1 MVFHLDPHTDSD
13 PGQWALLVK
22 IYEHSLLRRRME
34 HPQRE
39 FCNGAKMNTK
49 HTRLLIPEYRGALTP
64 EYKGALTPEYKGAL
78 TPEYKGA
85 LIQRVL
91 HYIPFPQVVQVNI
104 FAIEPSIYFL
114 RIPKEY
120 II

>member
-1 MVFHLDPHTDSD
+1 
-13 PGQWALLVK
+13 
-22 IYEHSLLRRRME
+22 ME
-34 HPQRE
+34 QPQRE

-49 HTRLLIPEYRGALTP
+49 HTRLLIPEYRGAQTP
-64 EYKGALTPEYKGAL
+64 EYRGALIPEDRGAQIPEYRGALIPEYRGALIPEYKGAL

-91 HYIPFPQVVQVNI
+91 HYIPVPQVVQVNI

-114 RIPKEY
+114 GIPKE
-120 II
+120 

>member
-1 MVFHLDPHTDSD
+1 MVFHLDRHTDSD

-39 FCNGAKMNTK
+39 SCNGAKMNTK
-49 HTRLLIPEYRGALTP
+49 HTRLLIPEYR
-64 EYKGALTPEYKGAL
+64 GALTPEYKGAL